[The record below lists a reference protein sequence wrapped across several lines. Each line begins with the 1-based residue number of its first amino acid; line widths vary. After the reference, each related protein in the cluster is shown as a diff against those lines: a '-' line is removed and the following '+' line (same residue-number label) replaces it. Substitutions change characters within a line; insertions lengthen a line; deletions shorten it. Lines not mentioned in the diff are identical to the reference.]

1 MNFNLFFIPLQEN
14 NGKTGNIMEKELIIR
29 AIDTRRVET
38 TAMTA
43 KAKGL
48 EAAVNDIT
56 MAIMKGDMPLGD
68 FIGTFVRLS
77 VKASTDRLVIT
88 PEQLMSLFSIVGMK
102 DFTIVGRNEA
112 RGRKGLTEESTTDR
126 MTWDRL
132 FSMDSEEFLRM
143 TGMSR
148 EDAVKALSGDKE
160 E

>member
-1 MNFNLFFIPLQEN
+1 MQEN

-29 AIDTRRVET
+29 AVDVRRVET
-38 TAMTA
+38 TAVTA
-43 KAKGL
+43 KTMGL
-48 EAAVNDIT
+48 ERAVNDLM

-77 VKASTDRLVIT
+77 VKASTERIVIT
-88 PEQLMSLFSIVGMK
+88 PEQLMSLFSIIGMK

-112 RGRKGLTEESTTDR
+112 RGRKGLTEEANTDR

-132 FSMDSEEFLRM
+132 FSMDSEEFEKM

-148 EDAVKALSGDKE
+148 EDAAKALSGENKE
-160 E
+160 

>member
-1 MNFNLFFIPLQEN
+1 MQEN

-29 AIDTRRVET
+29 AIDVRRVET

-43 KAKGL
+43 KTMGL
-48 EAAVNDIT
+48 ERAVNDLM
-56 MAIMKGDMPLGD
+56 MAIMKGDMPLGE

-77 VKASTDRLVIT
+77 VKASTERVVIT
-88 PEQLMSLFSIVGMK
+88 PEQLMMFFSIIGVK
-102 DFTIVGRNEA
+102 DYTIVGKNEP

-126 MTWDRL
+126 MTWERL
-132 FSMDSEEFLRM
+132 FSMDSEEFEKM

>member
-1 MNFNLFFIPLQEN
+1 MQEN
-14 NGKTGNIMEKELIIR
+14 NGKTSNIMEKELIIR
-29 AIDTRRVET
+29 AIDVRRVET

-43 KAKGL
+43 KTMGL
-48 EAAVNDIT
+48 ERAVNDLM

-77 VKASTDRLVIT
+77 VKASTERVMIT
-88 PEQLMSLFSIVGMK
+88 PEQLMSLFSIIGMK

-132 FSMDSEEFLRM
+132 FSMDPEEFEKM

-148 EDAVKALSGDKE
+148 EDAAKALSDENKE
-160 E
+160 

>member
-1 MNFNLFFIPLQEN
+1 
-14 NGKTGNIMEKELIIR
+14 MEKELIIR
-29 AIDTRRVET
+29 AVDVRRVET
-38 TAMTA
+38 TAVTA
-43 KAKGL
+43 KTMGL
-48 EAAVNDIT
+48 ERAVNDLM

-77 VKASTDRLVIT
+77 VKASTERVVIT
-88 PEQLMSLFSIVGMK
+88 PEQLMSLFSIIGMK

-132 FSMDSEEFLRM
+132 FSMDSEEFEKM

-148 EDAVKALSGDKE
+148 EDAAKALSGENKE
-160 E
+160 

>member
-1 MNFNLFFIPLQEN
+1 
-14 NGKTGNIMEKELIIR
+14 MEKELIIR
-29 AIDTRRVET
+29 AIDVRRVET

-43 KAKGL
+43 KTMGL
-48 EAAVNDIT
+48 ERAVNNLM

-77 VKASTDRLVIT
+77 VKASTERVVIT
-88 PEQLMSLFSIVGMK
+88 PEQLMSLFSIIGMK

-112 RGRKGLTEESTTDR
+112 RGRKGLTEEANTDR

-132 FSMDSEEFLRM
+132 FSMDPEEFEKM

-148 EDAVKALSGDKE
+148 EDAMKALSGDKGE
-160 E
+160 

>member
-1 MNFNLFFIPLQEN
+1 MQEN

-29 AIDTRRVET
+29 AVDVRRVET
-38 TAMTA
+38 TAVTA
-43 KAKGL
+43 KTMGL
-48 EAAVNDIT
+48 ERAVNDLM

-77 VKASTDRLVIT
+77 VKASTERVVIT
-88 PEQLMSLFSIVGMK
+88 PEQLMSLFSIIGMK

-112 RGRKGLTEESTTDR
+112 RGRKGLTEEANTDR

-132 FSMDSEEFLRM
+132 FSMDSEEFEKM

-148 EDAVKALSGDKE
+148 EDAAKALTGENKE
-160 E
+160 

>member
-1 MNFNLFFIPLQEN
+1 MQEN

-29 AIDTRRVET
+29 AVDVRRVET
-38 TAMTA
+38 TAVTA

-77 VKASTDRLVIT
+77 VKASTERVVIT
-88 PEQLMSLFSIVGMK
+88 PEQLMSLFSIIGMK

-112 RGRKGLTEESTTDR
+112 RGRKGLTEDANTDR
-126 MTWDRL
+126 MTWEKL
-132 FSMDSEEFLRM
+132 FSMDPEEFEKM

-148 EDAVKALSGDKE
+148 EDAVKALSGENKE
-160 E
+160 

>member
-1 MNFNLFFIPLQEN
+1 
-14 NGKTGNIMEKELIIR
+14 MEKELIIR
-29 AIDTRRVET
+29 AVDVRRVET
-38 TAMTA
+38 TAVTA
-43 KAKGL
+43 KTMGL
-48 EAAVNDIT
+48 ERAVNDLM

-68 FIGTFVRLS
+68 FIGTFVRLA
-77 VKASTDRLVIT
+77 VKATTDRVVIT

-132 FSMDSEEFLRM
+132 FSMDSEEFEKM

-148 EDAVKALSGDKE
+148 EDAAKALTEDKE
-160 E
+160 D

>member
-1 MNFNLFFIPLQEN
+1 MREN
-14 NGKTGNIMEKELIIR
+14 KGKTSNIMEKELIIR
-29 AIDTRRVET
+29 AIDVRRVET

-43 KAKGL
+43 KTMGL
-48 EAAVNDIT
+48 ETAVNNLM

-77 VKASTDRLVIT
+77 VKASTERVVIT
-88 PEQLMSLFSIVGMK
+88 PEQLMSLFNIVGMK

-112 RGRKGLTEESTTDR
+112 RGRKGLTEEANTDR
-126 MTWDRL
+126 MTWERL
-132 FSMDSEEFLRM
+132 FSMDPEEFEKM

>member
-1 MNFNLFFIPLQEN
+1 
-14 NGKTGNIMEKELIIR
+14 MEKELIIR
-29 AIDTRRVET
+29 AIDVRRVET

-43 KAKGL
+43 KTMGL
-48 EAAVNDIT
+48 ERAVNDLM

-77 VKASTDRLVIT
+77 VKASTERVMIT
-88 PEQLMSLFSIVGMK
+88 PEQLMSLFSIIGMK

-132 FSMDSEEFLRM
+132 FSMDPEEFEKM

-148 EDAVKALSGDKE
+148 EDAAKALSDENKE
-160 E
+160 

>member
-1 MNFNLFFIPLQEN
+1 
-14 NGKTGNIMEKELIIR
+14 MEKELIIR

-38 TAMTA
+38 TAVTA
-43 KAKGL
+43 KTMGL
-48 EAAVNDIT
+48 ERAVNDLM

-77 VKASTDRLVIT
+77 VKASTERVVIT
-88 PEQLMSLFSIVGMK
+88 PEQLMSLFSIIGMK

-112 RGRKGLTEESTTDR
+112 RGRKGLTEDANTDR

-132 FSMDSEEFLRM
+132 FSMDSEEFEKM

-148 EDAVKALSGDKE
+148 EDAAKALSGENKE
-160 E
+160 

>member
-1 MNFNLFFIPLQEN
+1 MREN
-14 NGKTGNIMEKELIIR
+14 KGKTSNIMEKELIIR
-29 AIDTRRVET
+29 AVDVRRVET
-38 TAMTA
+38 TAVTA
-43 KAKGL
+43 KTMGL
-48 EAAVNDIT
+48 ETAVNNLM

-77 VKASTDRLVIT
+77 VKASTERVVIT
-88 PEQLMSLFSIVGMK
+88 PEQLMSLFSIIGMK

-132 FSMDSEEFLRM
+132 FSMDPEEFEKR

-148 EDAVKALSGDKE
+148 EDAVKALSVENKE
-160 E
+160 